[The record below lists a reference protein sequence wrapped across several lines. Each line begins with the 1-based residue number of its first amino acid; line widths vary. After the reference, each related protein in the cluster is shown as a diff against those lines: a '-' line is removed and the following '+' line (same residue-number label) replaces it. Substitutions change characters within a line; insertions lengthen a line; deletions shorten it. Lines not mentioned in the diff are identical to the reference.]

1 MHLCRD
7 SAASGHVPYADQ
19 HDPEWVEVTMAARRR
34 RLAERRKALGHS
46 QESLA
51 EQLGT
56 DRTTVGRWE
65 RGETAPYPHLRGRLC
80 RVLQVTPTELNDLLT
95 ANKPSAS
102 AGDRT
107 QAIPGPVAADP
118 ELTGA
123 RTDMNRRDLL
133 RLLSV
138 TGALVAVPTTA
149 ETAGRR
155 PTAEAQPP
163 DDLRHYADLNA
174 HLWQVFGLSQ
184 TKRLV
189 FDLVHDQLDVLVAQL
204 DRTQSLA
211 AHRELCVLM
220 CELFQLAGEIL
231 FDSDRYTDAAHCYT
245 LAASAGREAQSHD
258 RWACALTRQAF
269 VSMYDRQYAN
279 AAAMLRA
286 ASRIA
291 QQGDSSL
298 ATRHWIAAV
307 HAQALARLGE
317 RDACR
322 CALDAASGIL
332 DLTGP
337 VSPGG
342 WLRFDGTRLDEE
354 RGACHL
360 ILGHADLA
368 ETALTTAMNNAASLR
383 RRGSLLTDLA
393 SLGIHERDPDRVIQY
408 ADGALAITEQTRS
421 SGYVGRKLLTL
432 QTQLAPMR
440 SDRRIADLDTRIT
453 QTLTTVQM

>member
-1 MHLCRD
+1 M
-7 SAASGHVPYADQ
+7 G
-19 HDPEWVEVTMAARRR
+19 ARRS

-65 RGETAPYPHLRGRLC
+65 RGETAPYPMLRGRLC
-80 RVLQVTPTELNDLLT
+80 RVLQVSPTELNDLLT
-95 ANKPSAS
+95 ANEPSAS
-102 AGDRT
+102 AGDHAP
-107 QAIPGPVAADP
+107 AIPSRVEADGVADP

-123 RTDMNRRDLL
+123 RNDMNRRDLL

-138 TGALVAVPTTA
+138 AGALVAVPATA
-149 ETAGRR
+149 EAAGQS
-155 PTAEAQPP
+155 PTAEAPRG
-163 DDLRHYADLNA
+163 DDLRQYADLNA
-174 HLWQVFGLSQ
+174 HLWQVFSLSQ

-189 FDLVHDQLDVLVAQL
+189 SDLVHDQLNVLVAQL
-204 DRTQSLA
+204 DRTRSLA
-211 AHRELCVLM
+211 AHRELCVLI
-220 CELFQLAGEIL
+220 CELFQLAGEIF

-245 LAASAGREAQSHD
+245 LAASAGQEARSHD

-269 VSMYDRQYAN
+269 VNMYDRQYAN

-291 QQGDSSL
+291 QQGDSQL

-317 RDACR
+317 RDACER
-322 CALDAASGIL
+322 ALDAASGIL
-332 DLTGP
+332 DLSGP

-354 RGACHL
+354 RGASHL
-360 ILGHADLA
+360 ILGHADRA
-368 ETALTTAMNNAASLR
+368 EAALTTAMNNAASLR

-408 ADGALAITEQTRS
+408 ADAALGITEQTRS
-421 SGYVGRKLLTL
+421 SGYVGRKLQTFQAQLT
-432 QTQLAPMR
+432 PMR
-440 SDRRIADLDTRIT
+440 SDRRIADLDNRIT
-453 QTLTTVQM
+453 ETLKTVQM